1 MVAQENK
8 KKRGSSCP
16 CPWRSV
22 RIHQATSNLDIIDI
36 TMSSVD
42 NGEEEDADTPS
53 KPGSTR
59 LSFIKDPS
67 RIEASSLE
75 EDFSTRRR
83 TENSPCPTSMWF
95 LSSGDCLLRAT
106 LKKKEE
112 KKERRKKK
120 RTEGCRK
127 NRLACSCAQQ
137 HVPRILEKLDIPQSS
152 ASRMSSREIYKGL
165 RASLLGASAT
175 M

>member
-1 MVAQENK
+1 
-8 KKRGSSCP
+8 
-16 CPWRSV
+16 
-22 RIHQATSNLDIIDI
+22 
-36 TMSSVD
+36 MSSVD

-120 RTEGCRK
+120 EPRAAGRTGWLALARNSTCQEYLK
-127 NRLACSCAQQ
+127 NWISLS
-137 HVPRILEKLDIPQSS
+137 HPR
-152 ASRMSSREIYKGL
+152 AG
-165 RASLLGASAT
+165 
-175 M
+175 